1 MGFINLDTW
10 SVDWN
15 AWSAIA
21 GLLSFFATLYAARV
35 AWKISKEWN
44 NQKGHEVVAEEAK
57 ESIKQLLDN
66 IFNSTALINNVGLNS
81 NIDQKRFIFLRD
93 QSNEIIRRTLFIDAC
108 VYIEGLRESIDNYN
122 RNNKVI
128 LNNLH
133 TMIYESLTDEQFVI
147 LKVDQEL
154 RDKAHS
160 QYCFELIKRLQPYAL
175 YRHKFIFKK
184 VKK

>member
-1 MGFINLDTW
+1 MEFCSLDW
-10 SVDWN
+10 G
-15 AWSAIA
+15 AIA
-21 GLLSFFATLYAARV
+21 GFAGVGATIIAARV
-35 AWKISKEWN
+35 AWNISEEWK
-44 NQKGHEVVAEEAK
+44 NQKGSEVIAEEAK
-57 ESIKQLLDN
+57 EVIKLLLDN

-81 NIDQKRFIFLRD
+81 NIDQERFIFLRD

-108 VYIEGLRESIDNYN
+108 VYIEGLRDSIDNYN

-133 TMIYESLTDEQFVI
+133 TMIYESFTDEQFII